1 MHQVSHKARLEA
13 TVERAQRE
21 LVGKLPARARA
32 GTYDLRDCI
41 DIAARLDAQDEGLR
55 NGRGDIGGEEI
66 IDELDDL
73 ARPMSADVE
82 NAFLFAHR
90 FKDRSH
96 LLEDLLLAAYHDRER
111 AINRALRSAADRRI

>member
-82 NAFLFAHR
+82 NTFLLAHRFEDWPHLFEDFLFAAH
-90 FKDRSH
+90 
-96 LLEDLLLAAYHDRER
+96 HDGER
-111 AINRALRSAADRRI
+111 AIDCALRSAADRRV